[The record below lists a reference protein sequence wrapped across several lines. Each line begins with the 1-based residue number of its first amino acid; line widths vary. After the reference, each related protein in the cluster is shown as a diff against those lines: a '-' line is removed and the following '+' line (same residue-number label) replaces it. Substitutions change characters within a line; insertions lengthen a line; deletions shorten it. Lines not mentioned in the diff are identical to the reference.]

1 MRPADTFVSIRAA
14 PNPAPPCPAGV
25 RGRSARAVVPHR
37 IIETGAIRLD
47 SLGSVSDHLIA
58 IRAIIR
64 VASNR
69 SPGGTSHNAERTGD
83 SQ

>member
-1 MRPADTFVSIRAA
+1 M
-14 PNPAPPCPAGV
+14 
-25 RGRSARAVVPHR
+25 PHR

-47 SLGSVSDHLIA
+47 SPGSVSDHLIA

-64 VASNR
+64 VASKR
-69 SPGGTSHNAERTGD
+69 SLGGTSHNAERTGD

>member
-1 MRPADTFVSIRAA
+1 MSIRAA

-25 RGRSARAVVPHR
+25 RRRSAHAVVPHC

-47 SLGSVSDHLIA
+47 SPGSVSDHLIA

-64 VASNR
+64 VASKR
-69 SPGGTSHNAERTGD
+69 SPDGTSHNAERTGD